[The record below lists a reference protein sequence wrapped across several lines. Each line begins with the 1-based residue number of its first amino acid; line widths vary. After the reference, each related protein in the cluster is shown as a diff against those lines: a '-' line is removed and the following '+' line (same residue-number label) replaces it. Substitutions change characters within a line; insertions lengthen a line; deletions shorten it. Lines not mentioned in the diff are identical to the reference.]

1 MSNTRQLALF
11 FAIAFKFTWAVG
23 GCMMFW
29 RVRIEFLIVAS
40 LGPTIAALITQRLAT
55 GNWRAFH
62 INGSWPRTAAAV
74 LVGAVLVLASEIIF
88 PAVAAVDP
96 GKLRWG
102 ALFALGNYNWSTLL
116 GGPLTE
122 EPGWRGFAL
131 PRLQTVFHPIIASV
145 LLGGIWAAWHVPFFW
160 FPGWSECPIPTY
172 FLILTGFSVMLG
184 YATNLA
190 RGGVIAAIV
199 MHAVHNTSGS
209 YFRGLFADAGP
220 GEGGLLNSLVRA
232 LPDHWRPNVSL
243 SFYTLIAIGAW
254 LGAAVVIA
262 ATRGR
267 LNYPGASISS
277 PNGPAPA

>member
-172 FLILTGFSVMLG
+172 FLILTGFSVML
-184 YATNLA
+184 
-190 RGGVIAAIV
+190 
-199 MHAVHNTSGS
+199 
-209 YFRGLFADAGP
+209 
-220 GEGGLLNSLVRA
+220 
-232 LPDHWRPNVSL
+232 
-243 SFYTLIAIGAW
+243 
-254 LGAAVVIA
+254 
-262 ATRGR
+262 
-267 LNYPGASISS
+267 
-277 PNGPAPA
+277 